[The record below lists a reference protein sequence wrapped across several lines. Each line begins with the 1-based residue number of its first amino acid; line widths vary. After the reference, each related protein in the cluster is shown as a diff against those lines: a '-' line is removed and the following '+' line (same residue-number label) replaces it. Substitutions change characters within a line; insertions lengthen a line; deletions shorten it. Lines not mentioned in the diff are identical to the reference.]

1 ESRPN
6 DQSFSWEPFLGFLFG
21 ERLQWTVRFV
31 TGRAHRFECFLV
43 RIGPVVLRERRSFI
57 DTFARVGVN
66 GNRRNKNIALD
77 VAFQDLPR
85 IAHPRWK
92 GRRIIDCDIPLSIF
106 QRVELAVAIADQLL
120 DFVWR
125 FAWMRLS
132 AIERRKF
139 MAAAERVTNL
149 IRPGESGAAE

>member
-1 ESRPN
+1 NR
-6 DQSFSWEPFLGFLFG
+6 D
-21 ERLQWTVRFV
+21 
-31 TGRAHRFECFLV
+31 
-43 RIGPVVLRERRSFI
+43 
-57 DTFARVGVN
+57 
-66 GNRRNKNIALD
+66 RRNKNIALD

-92 GRRIIDCDIPLSIF
+92 GCRIIDCDVPLPIF

-120 DFVWR
+120 DFVWQ
-125 FAWMRLS
+125 FAGMRLS

-149 IRPGESGAAE
+149 IRPDESSPTQNENAQRFRRFLRE